1 MFLIGILIFP
11 IIFVVRL
18 SLSGWNSYNGLNF
31 IGLENYIRL
40 FTDDP
45 RFWQSFLRLSFLSV
59 TTVILQYVIGFA
71 LAHMVW
77 KDIKFQRFFRVLF
90 LIPMMTTPVIMTV
103 IWRTFF
109 HESLG
114 PVNDILSNFGMS
126 PKWLTDPTLAKIT
139 VIIVEVWQWTP
150 FMFLLLLAGLLSL
163 PKEPFLAAAIDGA
176 SPIRKFIYVT
186 FPLMAPI
193 SIGAII
199 IRLIEASKIMDTVY
213 VLTSGGPGTST
224 ETSSFY
230 IFIKGLREFQM
241 GYAASMSF
249 TYLIIMIISLTFIAK
264 GLTKLLLKR
273 LDMGKLYKFLK
284 YSFITIWTVFVVA
297 PFLWA
302 LTTSFKDFNSV
313 NGGATYIPW
322 VDFEPKLEG
331 WKVLIKS
338 PANGGVDIV
347 EPYFN
352 SLFVTCTASLI
363 SIVLG
368 TSFCLCAF

>member
-1 MFLIGILIFP
+1 MAIKINGHIKQKLYNPILHMNFKHKYFFLFPGLFVLIGILIFP

-18 SLSGWNSYNGLNF
+18 SLSGWNSYNPGLDF

-45 RFWQSFLRLSFLSV
+45 RFWESFFRLSFLSV

-77 KDIKFQRFFRVLF
+77 KDIKFKRFFRVLF

-114 PVNDILSNFGMS
+114 PVNDILSNFGVS
-126 PKWLTDPTLAKIT
+126 PKWLTDPVIAKFT

-176 SPIRKFIYVT
+176 SPVRKFIYVT

-249 TYLIIMIISLTFIAK
+249 TYLIIMIISLTIIAK
-264 GLTKLLLKR
+264 VLTKLLLK
-273 LDMGKLYKFLK
+273 
-284 YSFITIWTVFVVA
+284 
-297 PFLWA
+297 
-302 LTTSFKDFNSV
+302 
-313 NGGATYIPW
+313 
-322 VDFEPKLEG
+322 E
-331 WKVLIKS
+331 
-338 PANGGVDIV
+338 
-347 EPYFN
+347 
-352 SLFVTCTASLI
+352 
-363 SIVLG
+363 
-368 TSFCLCAF
+368 

>member
-1 MFLIGILIFP
+1 MAIKTNGHIKQKLYNPVLQMNFKHKYFFLFPGLFVLIGILIFP

-18 SLSGWNSYNGLNF
+18 SLSGWNSYNPGLDF

-45 RFWQSFLRLSFLSV
+45 RFWESFFRLSFLSV

-77 KDIKFQRFFRVLF
+77 KDIKFKRFFRVLF

-114 PVNDILSNFGMS
+114 PVNDILSNFGVS
-126 PKWLTDPTLAKIT
+126 PKWLTDPVIAKFT

-176 SPIRKFIYVT
+176 SPVRKFIYVT

-249 TYLIIMIISLTFIAK
+249 TYLIIMIISLTIIAK
-264 GLTKLLLKR
+264 VLTKLLLK
-273 LDMGKLYKFLK
+273 
-284 YSFITIWTVFVVA
+284 
-297 PFLWA
+297 
-302 LTTSFKDFNSV
+302 
-313 NGGATYIPW
+313 
-322 VDFEPKLEG
+322 E
-331 WKVLIKS
+331 
-338 PANGGVDIV
+338 
-347 EPYFN
+347 
-352 SLFVTCTASLI
+352 
-363 SIVLG
+363 
-368 TSFCLCAF
+368 

>member
-1 MFLIGILIFP
+1 MNFKHKYVFLFPGLFVLIGILIFP

-45 RFWQSFLRLSFLSV
+45 RFWQSFFRLSFLSV
-59 TTVILQYVIGFA
+59 TTVVLQYVIGFA

-114 PVNDILSNFGMS
+114 PLNDFLSLFGLQPAWLSS
-126 PKWLTDPTLAKIT
+126 PGLAKIS
-139 VIIVEVWQWTP
+139 IIVVEVWQWTS

-163 PKEPFLAAAIDGA
+163 PKEPFLAASIDGA
-176 SPIRKFIYVT
+176 SPFKKFIYVT

-199 IRLIEASKIMDTVY
+199 IRLIEASKIMDTVF

-241 GYAASMSF
+241 GYAATASF
-249 TYLIIMIISLTFIAK
+249 TYLIVMIISLTIIAK
-264 GLTKLLLKR
+264 VLTK
-273 LDMGKLYKFLK
+273 
-284 YSFITIWTVFVVA
+284 
-297 PFLWA
+297 
-302 LTTSFKDFNSV
+302 
-313 NGGATYIPW
+313 
-322 VDFEPKLEG
+322 
-331 WKVLIKS
+331 VLMK
-338 PANGGVDIV
+338 
-347 EPYFN
+347 E
-352 SLFVTCTASLI
+352 
-363 SIVLG
+363 
-368 TSFCLCAF
+368 

>member
-1 MFLIGILIFP
+1 MNFKHKFVFLFPGLFVLIGILIFP
-11 IIFVVRL
+11 IIFTIRL
-18 SLSGWNSYNGLNF
+18 SLSGWNSYTPEMNF
-31 IGLENYIRL
+31 IGITNYIRL

-45 RFWQSFLRLSFLSV
+45 RFWESFFRLSFLSV

-71 LAHMVW
+71 LALMVW
-77 KDIKFQRFFRVLF
+77 REIKFKRFFRVIF

-114 PVNDILSNFGMS
+114 PVNDLLGNIGVKPIL
-126 PKWLTDPTLAKIT
+126 WLSDPVIAKFT

-176 SPIRKFIYVT
+176 SPVRKFLYVT

-249 TYLIIMIISLTFIAK
+249 TYLIIMIISLTVIAK
-264 GLTKLLLKR
+264 VLTKLMLK
-273 LDMGKLYKFLK
+273 D
-284 YSFITIWTVFVVA
+284 
-297 PFLWA
+297 
-302 LTTSFKDFNSV
+302 
-313 NGGATYIPW
+313 
-322 VDFEPKLEG
+322 
-331 WKVLIKS
+331 
-338 PANGGVDIV
+338 
-347 EPYFN
+347 
-352 SLFVTCTASLI
+352 
-363 SIVLG
+363 
-368 TSFCLCAF
+368 